1 MAIGVSK
8 LTPAGAQRYKNVGA
22 AGSINGGDN
31 GTLGTPAAWTQAAGL
46 QVGHSVIFYKIALI
60 DAGSSAVALTS
71 EDDGDNELFDIALR
85 QLGTTPLAYYAVA
98 ATGIIHV
105 VMDAPNA
112 EPASVIQ
119 ARIRALGTT
128 VGANSADISLSTVT
142 LGTSFTVA

>member
-8 LTPAGAQRYKNVGA
+8 DTAAGTQRYFNVGA

-31 GTLGTPAAWTQAAGL
+31 GTFGTPAAWTQAAGL

-60 DAGSSAVALTS
+60 DAGSSAVALTN
-71 EDDGDNELFDIALR
+71 EDNDDNELFEIALR
-85 QLGTTPLAYYAVA
+85 QLATTPLAYYAVA
-98 ATGIIHV
+98 ATGVIHV

-119 ARIRALGTT
+119 ARIRALGTS
-128 VGANSADISLSTVT
+128 VGANGADVSLSTVT

>member
-1 MAIGVSK
+1 MAIGASK
-8 LTPAGAQRYKNVGA
+8 LTAAGAQRYTNVGA
-22 AGSINGGDN
+22 AGSIKGTDN
-31 GTLGTPAAWTQAAGL
+31 GTLGTPSAWTQAAGK

-60 DAGSSAVALTS
+60 DAASSAVAITT
-71 EDDGDNELFDIALR
+71 EDNNDDEIFEIALR
-85 QLGTTPLAYYAVA
+85 QLATTPLAYYGVA
-98 ATGIIHV
+98 ATGVIHV

-128 VGANSADISLSTVT
+128 VGANSVDVSLSTVV